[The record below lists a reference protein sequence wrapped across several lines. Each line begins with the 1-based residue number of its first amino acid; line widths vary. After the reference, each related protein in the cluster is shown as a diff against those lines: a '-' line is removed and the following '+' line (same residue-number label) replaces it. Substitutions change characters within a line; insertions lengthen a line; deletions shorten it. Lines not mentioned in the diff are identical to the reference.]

1 MKKSF
6 LFLVAA
12 TFTLTTAFAQQ
23 GGAPDVVKKNT
34 GGKAVPAST
43 APAAVKTAET
53 KAPTEKAPVKK
64 AKKAKKAVKKAKATK

>member
-1 MKKSF
+1 MITMRKFYFALCAF
-6 LFLVAA
+6 LFIG
-12 TFTLTTAFAQQ
+12 TTLTFAQT
-23 GGAPDVVKKNT
+23 ATTSKK
-34 GGKAVPAST
+34 GAVPAST